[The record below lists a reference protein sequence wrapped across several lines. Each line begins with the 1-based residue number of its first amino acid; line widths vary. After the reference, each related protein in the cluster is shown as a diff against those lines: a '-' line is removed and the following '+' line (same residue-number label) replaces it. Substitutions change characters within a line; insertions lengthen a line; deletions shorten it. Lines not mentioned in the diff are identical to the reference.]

1 MPVPQ
6 VSLAKVMTQANEH
19 DSTAD
24 QVRRGPGLSAQDL
37 SNQARASA
45 PRRTGGTRAA
55 ARAVRHSA
63 RRAGDA
69 RASWRDDPGRA
80 RRARKGAAAVH
91 DEGHRRP
98 RGTQPGH
105 AGAACDG
112 PAPGG
117 AHGDRRGHGSGA
129 AVPPAQGSLAGPAAA
144 GTDAAGAGEAAGRSA
159 DPGKAQPVLAGPIP
173 AGQRRSTFGTL
184 RTRNYRLFATG
195 QVISN
200 TGSWMQRVA
209 QDWLVL
215 DLTHGS
221 GSALGITTGLQ
232 FLPLLLFSLWGGM
245 VADRYSKRR
254 ILMATQAAAGGLAVI
269 LGLLALT
276 GAVRIWHV
284 YALAFALGM
293 VTVVDN
299 PTRQSFAAEMVGRG
313 GMPNAIA
320 LNSAVFNLARI
331 AGPAVAGSV
340 ISVVG
345 TPAAF
350 LINAASYGAVLI
362 SLKLMRPAELHAVE
376 RLPRANGQL
385 REAMSYVKQRPAL
398 WMLMVLIF
406 FVSTFGMNF
415 QVTNALMS
423 RQVFHTGAGAFGLAS
438 AVFALGALGG
448 ALLAARRGRPGMP
461 LLLVMSFAFSVF
473 EIAGGLMP
481 DFWSFLV
488 LLVPTGLTLLSFTT
502 AANSAT
508 QLGTTAE
515 MRGRVMG
522 LYMLVFL
529 GGAPAGAPLA
539 GWIAETFGPRMSMIA
554 GGLISVVAVVVIG
567 AMLSRARGI
576 RARSYLRP
584 RQLARMVT

>member
-1 MPVPQ
+1 MFT
-6 VSLAKVMTQANEH
+6 SLH
-19 DSTAD
+19 
-24 QVRRGPGLSAQDL
+24 
-37 SNQARASA
+37 
-45 PRRTGGTRAA
+45 
-55 ARAVRHSA
+55 
-63 RRAGDA
+63 
-69 RASWRDDPGRA
+69 
-80 RRARKGAAAVH
+80 
-91 DEGHRRP
+91 
-98 RGTQPGH
+98 
-105 AGAACDG
+105 
-112 PAPGG
+112 
-117 AHGDRRGHGSGA
+117 
-129 AVPPAQGSLAGPAAA
+129 
-144 GTDAAGAGEAAGRSA
+144 
-159 DPGKAQPVLAGPIP
+159 
-173 AGQRRSTFGTL
+173 
-184 RTRNYRLFATG
+184 TRNYRLFATG

-200 TGSWMQRVA
+200 TGSWVQRVA

-215 DLTHGS
+215 QLTHGS
-221 GSALGITTGLQ
+221 GTALGITTGLQ
-232 FLPLLLFSLWGGM
+232 FLPMLFSMWGGM
-245 VADRYSKRR
+245 VADRYPKRQ
-254 ILMATQAAAGGLAVI
+254 ILLATQAAMGGLALV
-269 LGLLALT
+269 LGVLAIT
-276 GAVRIWHV
+276 GVVQIWRV
-284 YALAFALGM
+284 YALAFALGV

-299 PTRQSFAAEMVGRG
+299 PTRQSFAVEMVGRAG
-313 GMPNAIA
+313 VPNAIA

-331 AGPAVAGSV
+331 VGPAIAGLL
-340 ISVVG
+340 IAAVG
-345 TPAAF
+345 TPTAF
-350 LINAASYGAVLI
+350 LANAASYAAVLT
-362 SLKLMRPAELHAVE
+362 SLKLMRPAELQQAE
-376 RLPRANGQL
+376 RVPRAKGQL
-385 REAMSYVKQRPAL
+385 REAVRYVRARPNL
-398 WMLMVLIF
+398 WMTMLLVF
-406 FVSTFGMNF
+406 FVATFGMNF

-448 ALLAARRGRPGMP
+448 ALLAARRGRPSMP
-461 LLLVMSFAFSVF
+461 VLLVMSFAFSVF

-567 AMLSRARGI
+567 AMLSRARGV